1 MVIMSQIQIDDFLNP
16 GLEQIRQSIRDID
29 DSYNNDWDILAELCQ
44 NSVDAIR
51 ISDVEDGIIKLEID
65 AYRKSIKIY
74 DNGIGINPLKLAN
87 LLKPFST
94 DKRDDAETIGE
105 KGVGLTYVMF
115 SGNEFII
122 KSGTDQGAKKG
133 TLRNAYT
140 WKQSDD
146 EGLLNLDIEDLEEDF
161 RGTEVIIEAIQN
173 TKFFDLTFEQ
183 LKFILR
189 TKTALGSTK
198 SIWGNDLNIN
208 IELVHK
214 DINGKIRSSDLP
226 FQYWLVYENL
236 PPSAKIDFDE
246 FITYATES
254 DRTDLEKRNKL
265 RDKVIFKKGQY
276 VHKNAR
282 EINYVACFVPKR
294 NVWNKISVNDGL
306 CTDEQLEDD
315 NWLEN
320 FGYVKF
326 ISGIFSSVK
335 GMPTGIVTDHPLT
348 GYAGYWANLFI
359 LFDDSSLKFDI
370 GRKSLHGQQSKIL
383 RDYAKIIFN
392 DYLRSIIKYIS
403 GEPEPT
409 IEWDRDEAF
418 EVIENILDLDVE
430 DIKFRKNP
438 KDQEASVAAIF
449 FECIGNG
456 KISEIIPFYS
466 GYRGKYDLYAKWGRK
481 KLVIEFKSKLKNII
495 KDFNDSQKL
504 FDEIDCIVCW
514 DVSDED
520 RQMLRSRLGVE
531 IEEIEPNILSQ
542 RTQTIPHSTHKLLL
556 SGFTK
561 PIYILDLKKILE

>member
-1 MVIMSQIQIDDFLNP
+1 MSQIQIDDFLNP

-51 ISDVEDGIIKLEID
+51 KSDVEEGIIKLEID
-65 AYRKSIKIY
+65 AQRKSIKIY
-74 DNGIGINPLKLAN
+74 DNGIGINPLKLTY

-122 KSGTDQGAKKG
+122 KSGTDQGVRKA
-133 TLRNAYT
+133 TLRNAYA
-140 WKQSDD
+140 WKQRDD
-146 EGLLNLDIEDLEEDF
+146 EGLLNLEIEDLEEDF
-161 RGTEVIIEAIQN
+161 RGTEVTIEAIQN
-173 TKFFDLTFEQ
+173 TSIFELDLKQ
-183 LKFILR
+183 LEFILR

-208 IELVHK
+208 IELVYK
-214 DINGKIRSSDLP
+214 DINDVMSGCDLP
-226 FQYWLVYENL
+226 FQYWLVYENI
-236 PPSAKIDFDE
+236 PPTAKINYDE
-246 FITYATES
+246 FIQYATES

-265 RDKVIFKKGQY
+265 RDKVIFKTGEF
-276 VHKNAR
+276 VHTNAR
-282 EINYVACFVPKR
+282 VIKYVACFVPKR
-294 NVWNKISVNDGL
+294 NVWDTISVYDKLCND
-306 CTDEQLEDD
+306 EKLEDE

-320 FGYVKF
+320 FGYAK
-326 ISGIFSSVK
+326 FSSGVFSSIK
-335 GMPTGIVTDHPLT
+335 GMPTGIITDHPLT

-359 LFDDSSLKFDI
+359 LFDDSTLKFDI
-370 GRKSLHGQQSKIL
+370 GRKSLHGRQAKIL
-383 RDYAKIIFN
+383 RDYAKNIFN
-392 DYLRSIIKYIS
+392 DYLRNIIKYIS

-409 IEWDRDEAF
+409 TEWDRDEAF
-418 EVIENILDLDVE
+418 EEIEQMLDLNVDN
-430 DIKFRKNP
+430 IKFRKNP

-449 FECIGNG
+449 FECIGNE
-456 KISEIIPFYS
+456 KISEIIPLYA

-495 KDFNDSQKL
+495 KDFNDAQKL

-514 DVSDED
+514 GVSDED
-520 RQMLRSRLGVE
+520 RQMLRLRLGIE
-531 IEEIEPNILSQ
+531 IEEIAPNILSQ
-542 RTQTIPHSTHKLLL
+542 RTQIIPHSTHKLLL

>member
-1 MVIMSQIQIDDFLNP
+1 MTQIQIDNFLNP

-51 ISDVEDGIIKLEID
+51 KSVVEEGIIKLEID
-65 AYRKSIKIY
+65 AQRKSIKIY
-74 DNGIGINPLKLAN
+74 DNGIGIHPSKLAY

-94 DKRDDAETIGE
+94 DKRDDPETIGE

-115 SGNEFII
+115 SGNKFII
-122 KSGTDQGAKKG
+122 KSGTDQGVGKG
-133 TLRNAYT
+133 TIRNAYT
-140 WKQSDD
+140 WKQRDD
-146 EGLLNLDIEDLEEDF
+146 EEILNLEFEDLTEDF
-161 RGTEVIIEAIQN
+161 KGTEVIIEAIQN
-173 TKFFDLTFEQ
+173 TTIFELNFKQ
-183 LKFILR
+183 LEFILR

-198 SIWGNDLNIN
+198 SIWETDRNIN
-208 IELVHK
+208 IELVYK
-214 DINGKIRSSDLP
+214 DVNGDINRTDLP

-236 PPSAKIDFDE
+236 PPTAKINYDE
-246 FITYATES
+246 FTNYAIES

-265 RDKVIFKKGQY
+265 RDKVIFKIGKY
-276 VHKNAR
+276 VHNNVK
-282 EINYVACFVPKR
+282 EIKYVACFVPKR
-294 NVWNKISVNDGL
+294 NVWNKISVYNGL
-306 CTDEQLEDD
+306 CTEEQLENE
-315 NWLEN
+315 NWIEN

-326 ISGIFSSVK
+326 MSGIFSSIK

-359 LFDDSSLKFDI
+359 LFEDSSLKFDI
-370 GRKSLHGQQSKIL
+370 GRKSLHGRQAKIL
-383 RDYAKIIFN
+383 KDYAKMIFN
-392 DYLRSIIKYIS
+392 DYLRSIVKYIS

-409 IEWDRDEAF
+409 TEWDRDEAF
-418 EVIENILDLDVE
+418 EEIESMLDLDAKE
-430 DIKFRKNP
+430 IKFRKNP
-438 KDQEASVAAIF
+438 KDQEASVAALF

-456 KISEIIPFYS
+456 KISDIIPLYA

-481 KLVIEFKSKLKNII
+481 KLVIEFKSRLKNII
-495 KDFNDSQKL
+495 KDFNDAQKL
-504 FDEIDCIVCW
+504 FDEIDCIICW

-520 RQMLRSRLGVE
+520 RDMLRTRLGIE
-531 IEEIEPNILSQ
+531 IEEIAPNILSQ